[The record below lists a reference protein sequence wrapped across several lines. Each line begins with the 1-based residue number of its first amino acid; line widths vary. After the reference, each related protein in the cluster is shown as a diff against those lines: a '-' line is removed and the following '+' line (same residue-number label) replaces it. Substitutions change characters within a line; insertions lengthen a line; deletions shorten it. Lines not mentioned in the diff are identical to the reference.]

1 MALDLLERVPD
12 HLLHGHPA
20 RDDRVS
26 HGRDD
31 PVTRHVSTLSNLMKI
46 AIAVEPFDSP
56 DARRLVGALDEH
68 LASRYAPEQRF
79 GPHLKA
85 EHVAPGVGTFVIARA
100 DGQAVGCGAL
110 RRRDASTV
118 EVKRMYVEPE
128 MRGRGV
134 ASGILDHLE
143 AAARSMGAERLV
155 LETGIYQEEAIG
167 LYRGAGFKAIDCFEE
182 YAGVPTSVCFEK
194 PL

>member
-1 MALDLLERVPD
+1 
-12 HLLHGHPA
+12 
-20 RDDRVS
+20 
-26 HGRDD
+26 
-31 PVTRHVSTLSNLMKI
+31 MKV

-56 DARRLVGALDEH
+56 DARRLVAALDAH

-100 DGQAVGCGAL
+100 DGKAVGCGAL
-110 RRRDASTV
+110 KRRDPTTI

-128 MRGRGV
+128 MRGRRV
-134 ASGILDHLE
+134 AREILDHLE
-143 AAARSMGAERLV
+143 NTARAMGAERLV

-167 LYRGAGFKAIDCFEE
+167 LYRGAGFKAVDCFDE
-182 YAGVPTSVCFEK
+182 YVGVPTSVCFEK

>member
-1 MALDLLERVPD
+1 
-12 HLLHGHPA
+12 
-20 RDDRVS
+20 
-26 HGRDD
+26 
-31 PVTRHVSTLSNLMKI
+31 MKV
-46 AIAVEPFDSP
+46 AIAAEPFDSP
-56 DARRLVGALDEH
+56 DARRLVTALDAH

-128 MRGRGV
+128 VRGHGV
-134 ASGILDHLE
+134 AREILDHLE
-143 AAARSMGAERLV
+143 AAARSMGAQRLV

-167 LYRGAGFKAIDCFEE
+167 LYRAAGFTAIDCFDE

-194 PL
+194 SL

>member
-1 MALDLLERVPD
+1 MNV
-12 HLLHGHPA
+12 
-20 RDDRVS
+20 
-26 HGRDD
+26 
-31 PVTRHVSTLSNLMKI
+31 
-46 AIAVEPFDSP
+46 AIATEPFDSP
-56 DARRLVGALDEH
+56 DAHRLVAALDAH

-100 DGQAVGCGAL
+100 DGKAVGCGAL
-110 RRRDASTV
+110 RRRDATTI

-134 ASGILDHLE
+134 AREILDHLE
-143 AAARSMGAERLV
+143 SAARTMGAERLV
-155 LETGIYQEEAIG
+155 LETGVYQEEAIG
-167 LYRGAGFKAIDCFEE
+167 LYRGAGFKAFDCFDE
-182 YAGVPTSVCFEK
+182 YAGMPTSVCFEK